1 MILRLLP
8 LIFVIIMI
16 FIPVLRIV
24 SRTGLG
30 FAWAFLVLVPILG
43 YPALAVVL
51 ALSPWPRLLGAG
63 PRVDI
68 GSARALSLSPL
79 IIIGLWGLLLVS
91 LWASGRVVK
100 RAGFSPWWALIL
112 LVPLVNVVSFWVFA
126 FSRWPTLDRASSE
139 LVAGV
144 Q

>member
-16 FIPVLRIV
+16 LIPILRIV

-30 FAWAFLVLVPILG
+30 FAWAFLVLVPIFG

-51 ALSPWPRLLGAG
+51 ALSPWPRLLRTGS
-63 PRVDI
+63 RVDI
-68 GSARALSLSPL
+68 WGARALSLPPL
-79 IIIGLWGLLLVS
+79 IIVGLLGLLVVS
-91 LWASGRVVK
+91 VWASGRVVK
-100 RAGFSPWWALIL
+100 RAGFSPWWALML
-112 LVPLVNVVSFWVFA
+112 VVPLINVISLWVFA
-126 FSRWPTLDRASSE
+126 FSRWPLDRASSE
-139 LVAGV
+139 LVAGI